1 MPLQQLVAGSAVP
14 QAVFQIRGVPRF
26 ISFFWGDG
34 FLLVQRVALFA
45 SPKSNVKTGYGKG
58 AFAMSGLNSSATC
71 KATRISQ
78 ITDRN
83 NRESQNPR
91 IPAASAWRASSPL
104 PIPAS
109 SVSKAV
115 PNRTKKIF
123 SKDISS
129 YHRLPPPVLA
139 RCRAYVETKRRSAS
153 KSTPPSRRA
162 RGPLLVITPPK
173 SNCKQPRPP
182 QRPAPHL
189 FHPFAQTRYADGPAG
204 CIPRRYPFVA
214 LALCTRKREERSAES
229 NEVQQSSHHLDHRG
243 LPPTAYRTDSL
254 RIHKRIRALE

>member
-1 MPLQQLVAGSAVP
+1 MQDGYTNEIAGV
-14 QAVFQIRGVPRF
+14 G
-26 ISFFWGDG
+26 
-34 FLLVQRVALFA
+34 
-45 SPKSNVKTGYGKG
+45 
-58 AFAMSGLNSSATC
+58 C
-71 KATRISQ
+71 SQ
-78 ITDRN
+78 IV
-83 NRESQNPR
+83 EQNPR

-173 SNCKQPRPP
+173 SNCKQPRYVVTCR
-182 QRPAPHL
+182 QL
-189 FHPFAQTRYADGPAG
+189 VTVLVVYKNCLCCSCKSTRLLTY
-204 CIPRRYPFVA
+204 F
-214 LALCTRKREERSAES
+214 
-229 NEVQQSSHHLDHRG
+229 
-243 LPPTAYRTDSL
+243 SL
-254 RIHKRIRALE
+254 